1 MTYENLI
8 ASMEVSAEKGF
19 ADTMQKAQAEA
30 DEIKRSAESKAELI
44 KASHLENA
52 QRSVEAERN
61 KRIYNA
67 KAENKMRIIKEKDA
81 VIERAFFD
89 AKKTLDNFRD
99 DVDYKENFKKMLQ
112 EAVHEFED
120 EKVSLHVDP
129 RDETLCR
136 QVLSE
141 LGRNSEIVTNLTSAG
156 GLAVSTKDGKVVV
169 SNTIETRL
177 NNVKQLLKREV
188 FSTLFGE

>member
-19 ADTMQKAQAEA
+19 ADTMQKALEEA

-44 KASHLENA
+44 IASHLENA

>member
-30 DEIKRSAESKAELI
+30 AEIKRSAESKAELI

>member
-1 MTYENLI
+1 L
-8 ASMEVSAEKGF
+8 
-19 ADTMQKAQAEA
+19 
-30 DEIKRSAESKAELI
+30 
-44 KASHLENA
+44 
-52 QRSVEAERN
+52 
-61 KRIYNA
+61 
-67 KAENKMRIIKEKDA
+67 
-81 VIERAFFD
+81 
-89 AKKTLDNFRD
+89 
-99 DVDYKENFKKMLQ
+99 
-112 EAVHEFED
+112 
-120 EKVSLHVDP
+120 SLHIDP

-136 QVLSE
+136 QILNE